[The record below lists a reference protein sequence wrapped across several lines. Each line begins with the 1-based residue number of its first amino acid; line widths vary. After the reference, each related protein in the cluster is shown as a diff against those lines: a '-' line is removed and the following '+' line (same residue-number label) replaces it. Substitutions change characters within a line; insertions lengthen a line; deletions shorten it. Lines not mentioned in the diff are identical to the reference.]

1 MGASPLSGSAI
12 FKANYGLS
20 VVRVTSTIPAT
31 GDLTLFTVATG
42 KVIVTGLVG
51 TVTTIIQA
59 QANAVKIKSVP
70 TTGTTKDISGTLD
83 ITGFEVGAL
92 ITLDGTTLA
101 TTLSGT
107 NAGAALMT
115 RGPGIL
121 VPIGSIKLNTAATN
135 TGAIQWT
142 LTYIPFDNGASVVAA

>member
-12 FKANYGLS
+12 LKANYGLQ
-20 VVRVTSTIPAT
+20 VIRATSALPAT
-31 GDLTLFTVATG
+31 TDLSIFTISTG
-42 KVIVTGLVG
+42 RVIVTSLVG
-51 TVTTIIQA
+51 QVTTIIQA
-59 QANAVKIKSVP
+59 QANAIKIKSVP

-83 ITGFEVGAL
+83 INAFEVGAL
-92 ITLDGTTLA
+92 ITLDGTALS

-121 VPIGSIKLNTAATN
+121 VPIGALKLNTAATN

-142 LTYIPFDNGASVVAA
+142 MTYIPYDTGASVVAA